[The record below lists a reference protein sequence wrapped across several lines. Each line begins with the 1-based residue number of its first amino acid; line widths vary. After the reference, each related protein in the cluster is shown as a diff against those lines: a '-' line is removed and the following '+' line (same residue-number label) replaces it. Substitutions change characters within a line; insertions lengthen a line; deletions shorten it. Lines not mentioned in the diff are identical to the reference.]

1 MNIARWVGGRLEMW
15 SCNQDPFVIRADLAR
30 IFGMGVHAIRIHTPL
45 IGGGFGGK
53 SYCKM
58 EPLVA
63 LMARKAGAP
72 VRLALSMDEG
82 LLTLVKHPARLTLT
96 TGVDAEGRLTA
107 RRADITLD
115 GGAYSDASAIVAIKT
130 AFRIGGAYRWRAI
143 DSKARV
149 VRTTT
154 VPSGSFRGF
163 GGTQASFASER
174 QIDMIARRLG
184 ERSGRLP

>member
-1 MNIARWVGGRLEMW
+1 M
-15 SCNQDPFVIRADLAR
+15 
-30 IFGMGVHAIRIHTPL
+30 
-45 IGGGFGGK
+45 
-53 SYCKM
+53 
-58 EPLVA
+58 
-63 LMARKAGAP
+63 
-72 VRLALSMDEG
+72 
-82 LLTLVKHPARLTLT
+82 VKHPARLTLT

-115 GGAYSDASAIVAIKT
+115 GGAYSDASALVAIKT
-130 AFRIGGAYRWRAI
+130 GFRIGGAYRWRAI

-163 GGTQASFASER
+163 GGTQSSFASER

-184 ERSGRLP
+184 DDPIAFRERNMLKSGEPFAPGDRGIDSDLAAGLHEVADRIGYRKPKSAADAALGSRSD

>member
-1 MNIARWVGGRLEMW
+1 MSRAGSAAVLRCGRVTRTPSL
-15 SCNQDPFVIRADLAR
+15 SGPILRASSASA
-30 IFGMGVHAIRIHTPL
+30 F
-45 IGGGFGGK
+45 
-53 SYCKM
+53 
-58 EPLVA
+58 
-63 LMARKAGAP
+63 
-72 VRLALSMDEG
+72 
-82 LLTLVKHPARLTLT
+82 TLVKHPARLTLT

-115 GGAYSDASAIVAIKT
+115 GGAYSDASTLVALKT

-163 GGTQASFASER
+163 GGTQSSFASER
-174 QIDMIARRLG
+174 QVDMIARRLG
-184 ERSGRLP
+184 DD